1 MEDAMSNQKNWYEEL
16 GELVNT
22 ILREIF
28 GGKK

>member
-1 MEDAMSNQKNWYEEL
+1 MEDAMSNQKNWYDEL
-16 GELVNT
+16 GELIKT

>member
-1 MEDAMSNQKNWYEEL
+1 MEDAMSNQKNLYEEL